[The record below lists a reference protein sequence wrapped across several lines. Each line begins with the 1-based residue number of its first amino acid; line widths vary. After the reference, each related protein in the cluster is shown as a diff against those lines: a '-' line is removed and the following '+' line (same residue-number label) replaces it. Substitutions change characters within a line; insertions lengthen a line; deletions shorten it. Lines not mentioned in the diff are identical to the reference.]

1 MRELKLGI
9 FVFIGTV
16 LIAIGILMLGEV
28 RFEKGY
34 RIHILFNDI
43 GGLLEKAP
51 VRIAGVEV
59 GTVKEITLEKNKAK
73 VTVWL
78 KGKIKVYQDAT
89 ATIVTS
95 GVVGMKYLEM
105 TRGDEHKQH
114 LQDGALLVGIDPVSF
129 DRVVNQTMKS
139 FDQLVATLQSLTA
152 GGEIPESIVR
162 ALKDFDRAV
171 RRVDSFLGDE
181 EGTMKDILDNFGQL
195 SKGLIHLTDRVYT
208 LSDNVDGLTTES
220 RKELKEMVSN
230 LKGSTQKFGQT
241 LDTFNRLGKQFE
253 TQISTTVTPVGKF
266 LTDKKFASDLEK
278 TVNTLEKSITT
289 FNELLEGVRKKF
301 KL

>member
-1 MRELKLGI
+1 
-9 FVFIGTV
+9 
-16 LIAIGILMLGEV
+16 
-28 RFEKGY
+28 
-34 RIHILFNDI
+34 
-43 GGLLEKAP
+43 
-51 VRIAGVEV
+51 
-59 GTVKEITLEKNKAK
+59 
-73 VTVWL
+73 
-78 KGKIKVYQDAT
+78 
-89 ATIVTS
+89 
-95 GVVGMKYLEM
+95 
-105 TRGDEHKQH
+105 
-114 LQDGALLVGIDPVSF
+114 
-129 DRVVNQTMKS
+129 
-139 FDQLVATLQSLTA
+139 
-152 GGEIPESIVR
+152 
-162 ALKDFDRAV
+162 V

-195 SKGLIHLTDRVYT
+195 SKGLIHLTARVYT

-289 FNELLEGVRKKF
+289 FNELFEGVRKKF